1 MKQLKFTSNTMGE
14 KMGIAVSRT
23 NKKLFECSLKFLFI
37 NQTEYKLFFIQAPN
51 TGQANL
57 IMEKREQVI
66 KNLGRSSKIIL
77 LFKK

>member
-1 MKQLKFTSNTMGE
+1 MGE
-14 KMGIAVSRT
+14 KTGIALSRT

-37 NQTEYKLFFIQAPN
+37 NQTEYNLFFIQTPK
-51 TGQANL
+51 TGQVNL

-66 KNLGRSSKIIL
+66 KNIGWSSRIIL